1 MDFLGSAAI
10 VFLVL
15 AFVLV
20 AALKFDPSDYPGK
33 WQILVDWFGSN
44 SEPVSI
50 THREQPIE
58 VSGVMLCDAT
68 CEVDG
73 IWITRRAPESTEL
86 LLSLFIPWMHF
97 RLHRQ
102 TDQTATFQIKKDASI
117 KKVISMTVTRELG
130 DAMIR
135 RIPSRDS

>member
-20 AALKFDPSDYPGK
+20 AALKFEPSDYPGK

-68 CEVDG
+68 C
-73 IWITRRAPESTEL
+73 
-86 LLSLFIPWMHF
+86 
-97 RLHRQ
+97 
-102 TDQTATFQIKKDASI
+102 
-117 KKVISMTVTRELG
+117 
-130 DAMIR
+130 
-135 RIPSRDS
+135 